1 MSVGKSAV
9 SPRRTRL
16 AIDFGRFGWIVFGGL
31 MALLA
36 ISSAFYLFQD
46 YQAQR
51 REAERRLATMADS
64 VAEYVQ
70 QVMTIVDLTL
80 HSVDADRSTSE
91 IVITMPPG
99 QLHETLKTAQALSP
113 VLLGLGLV
121 GDDGKVTASATTPN
135 PAPTDLSDRDYFRQ
149 HRDDPGTGLLVGRPV
164 MGRPQNV
171 AAIPVSRRTLK
182 PDGSFGGV
190 IAARLAPRSFDPF
203 FASVG
208 ADVVTVVKRDGT
220 LIARFPEID
229 LTTVPALAPSHPIV
243 VLAGGKPRGLYV
255 NRSPIDG
262 VERIIAFSAVR
273 ESGLIAATSYETSGI
288 TRAWLARS
296 YPFFALVLGGL
307 AFLGIVGVLVRA
319 QARFAASLVA
329 ATTAA
334 QAAAEH
340 AAEVKGTFLA
350 NMSHEIRTPLGGILG
365 YADLLLKSD
374 QGGQQRDWT
383 VKLRSAGEQ
392 LVAVINDILDYS
404 KLEAGDFA
412 IDPKPVPL
420 ESLIDEVRSM
430 MAPQADAR
438 GLDLRSSIEPALP
451 RWIRIDP
458 VRLKQILIN
467 LVSNAIKFTDK
478 GAVAIAVGEGNE
490 PGRTPALRIDVIDTG
505 IGIPE
510 DKVASVFERFTQ
522 AEGGIAKGRGGT
534 GLGLSISRRL
544 AELMGG
550 SLTLDSKVGTGTTV
564 RLTVPLDATP
574 EPDARPADDATGAR
588 TGRILLVDDLPMN
601 LEIAGAMLRAQGHE
615 VTTAIRG
622 IEAIDLA
629 LAGAFDAILLDVQL
643 PDLDGYQV
651 AREIRKLEPDG
662 RRTPILALT
671 ANALPEHIA
680 EALAAGMDGHIA
692 KPIEERAL
700 IAQLARVLSRPSPS
714 ATDTREP
721 KALIDE
727 FAASTLRRLLGTAR
741 LVEMKA
747 TFWKTW
753 DGFIRGL
760 DAGSIER
767 QRLGA
772 DMHDMVSHAGNVGYL
787 RLADACSD
795 LSDLVRSKPEAELG
809 PTIATMTAIA
819 ERTRREDPEAAAAG
833 GRKLR

>member
-1 MSVGKSAV
+1 M
-9 SPRRTRL
+9 RL

-36 ISSAFYLFQD
+36 ISSAVYLFQD
-46 YQAQR
+46 YQAHR
-51 REAERRLATMADS
+51 RDAERRLATMADP

-70 QVMTIVDLTL
+70 QVMTIIDLTL
-80 HSVDADRSTSE
+80 HSVDTDRSTSE
-91 IVITMPPG
+91 IVISLSPG
-99 QLHETLKTAQALSP
+99 QLHEPLKAAQAMSP
-113 VLLGLGLV
+113 VLQGLGVV
-121 GDDGKVTASATTPN
+121 GSDGKVIASAGSPN
-135 PAPTDLSDRDYFRQ
+135 PAPTDLSDRDYFLQ
-149 HRDDPGTGLLVGRPV
+149 HRDDPRTGLLVGRPV
-164 MGRPQNV
+164 MARPQNV
-171 AAIPVSRRTLK
+171 MAIPVSRRTLK

-190 IAARLAPRSFDPF
+190 IAARLDPRSFNPF

-220 LIARFPEID
+220 LIARFPETD
-229 LTTVPALAPSHPIV
+229 LTTAPPLAPTHPIV
-243 VLAGGKPRGLYV
+243 ARSQSEPRGFYV

-262 VERIIAFSAVR
+262 VERIIAFRAIG
-273 ESGLIAATSYETSGI
+273 ETGLVVATSYEASSI

-307 AFLGIVGVLVRA
+307 AFLGIVGVLVQR

-329 ATTAA
+329 ATAAA

-412 IDPKPVPL
+412 IDPKPVSL
-420 ESLIDEVRSM
+420 ASLIDEVRSM

-438 GLDLRSSIEPALP
+438 GLDLRSSIEPGLP

-478 GAVAIAVGEGNE
+478 GVVAIAVGARREA
-490 PGRTPALRIDVIDTG
+490 GREPALGIDVLDTG
-505 IGIPE
+505 IGIPD

-550 SLTLDSKVGTGTTV
+550 SLTLDSKVGTGTNV
-564 RLTVPLDATP
+564 HLTLPLDAAP
-574 EPDARPADDATGAR
+574 EPAVRPTDMPAAAR

-622 IEAIDLA
+622 MEAVDVA

-643 PDLDGYQV
+643 PDIDGYEV

-680 EALAAGMDGHIA
+680 QALASGMDGHIA
-692 KPIEERAL
+692 KPIEERTL
-700 IAQLARVLSRPSPS
+700 IAQLARVLSPPSPS
-714 ATDTREP
+714 EP

-727 FAASTLRRLLGTAR
+727 FAASTLRRLLGPGR
-741 LVEMKA
+741 LADMKT
-747 TFWKTW
+747 TFWKNW
-753 DGFIRGL
+753 DGFARGL
-760 DAGSIER
+760 DAASIDR
-767 QRLGA
+767 QRLRA
-772 DMHDMVSHAGNVGYL
+772 DTHDMVSHAGNVGYL
-787 RLADACSD
+787 RLAEACSD
-795 LSDLVRSKPEAELG
+795 LSDLARSDPDAELG
-809 PTIATMTAIA
+809 PMIATMTAIA
-819 ERTRREDPEAAAAG
+819 EQTRREDPEVAPSDRRPA
-833 GRKLR
+833 